1 MGVDNYTAL
10 KQVSLI
16 INEPS
21 LTQLGS
27 WRLTAVVNVTVATW
41 IGNAAAVLSGTWGAV
56 TRRAHQSGYSRTA
69 VYTHAQRVVQ
79 AVASAQAGG
88 ISYDALWHENE
99 RLKAENDALWQ
110 AWAAAEELS
119 EAKQRAFAGS
129 GCAMG
134 LSLSQIV
141 TLFAIVLPLGIVP
154 NRAMVGR
161 WVQAAATQAGRLL
174 VVLDLACQARIRVLC
189 LDEIFLHREPVLM
202 AIEPH
207 SMAWMAGQRGPD
219 RSGESWREVI
229 THWPCLEHVIADGGQ
244 GLERGVKL
252 ANAARGMQGEAAE
265 TIARQAMTMG
275 LDVCHTQRELE
286 RVLQRQWKH
295 AERQLDTA
303 SQADAKVERYRRQ
316 GREPRGVSGVA
327 GRAWRKAERL
337 FDQVVHAQEAVQQI
351 AAALSWF
358 DATGRLYCRQTAQ
371 AQFDAACQ
379 QLQGD
384 CWRKVKRLLSDERTL
399 KHLDQ
404 LHAHLATAVSDPVL
418 REALTRLWYIHDQM
432 RQVQD
437 DTCLRLRQL
446 VVIEQVLCERLCPQ
460 WQSAYRRVDELL
472 RRAVRA
478 SSAVECV
485 NSVVRMQ
492 QGRHRHVS
500 QGLLDLKRLYWN
512 CRVFREGKRKGKSPY
527 DLLGLHLPSA
537 DWWQLLQMAPAE
549 VEQKLLTQEVRA

>member
-1 MGVDNYTAL
+1 
-10 KQVSLI
+10 VSLI

-27 WRLTAVVNVTVATW
+27 WRLTAVLHVPVETW
-41 IGNAAAVLSGTWGAV
+41 IGNAAAVLSGAWGAV
-56 TRRAHQSGYSRTA
+56 TRRAHQSGYSRTT

-110 AWAAAEELS
+110 AWAEAEALS

-141 TLFAIVLPLGIVP
+141 TLLAIVLPLGVVP
-154 NRAMVGR
+154 SRAMVGR
-161 WVQAAATQAGRLL
+161 WVQEAAAQAGRLL
-174 VVLDLACQARIRVLC
+174 VVLDLACQVRVRVLC
-189 LDEIFLHREPVLM
+189 LDEIFLHRAPVLM

-207 SMAWMAGQRGPD
+207 SMAWLAGQRGPD
-219 RSGESWREVI
+219 RSGESWRAVL

-252 ANAARGMQGEAAE
+252 ANAARGAQGEADE
-265 TIARQAMTMG
+265 TSSRQAMTMG
-275 LDVCHTQRELE
+275 LDVFHTQREIE
-286 RVLQRQWKH
+286 RVLQRQWKQ
-295 AERQLDTA
+295 AERQLETA
-303 SQADAKVERYRRQ
+303 SQADTKVERYKRQ
-316 GREPRGVSGVA
+316 GRDPRGVSGVA

-337 FDQVVHAQEAVQQI
+337 LEQAGNAQEAVQQI
-351 AAALSWF
+351 TAALSWF
-358 DATGRLYCRQTAQ
+358 DAQGQLYCRQTAQ
-371 AQFDAACQ
+371 THLDAASQ
-379 QLQGD
+379 QLQGA
-384 CWRKVKRLLSDERTL
+384 CWSKVKRLLSDERTL
-399 KHLDQ
+399 SHVDR
-404 LHAHLATAVSDPVL
+404 LHAHLTAAVSDPGL
-418 REALTRLWYIHDQM
+418 RDTLTRLWYVNDQM
-432 RQVQD
+432 QQARGDACV
-437 DTCLRLRQL
+437 RLRQL

-460 WQSAYRRVDELL
+460 WQSVYRCVDEIL
-472 RRAVRA
+472 RHAVRA

-485 NSVVRMQ
+485 NSVVRMH

-512 CRVFREGKRKGKSPY
+512 CRVFREGKRKGQSPY
-527 DLLGLHLPSA
+527 DLLGLHLPRSN
-537 DWWQLLQMAPAE
+537 WWQLLQMAPE
-549 VEQKLLTQEVRA
+549 ELEQKLLTQQVGA